1 MQHQAAPK
9 APEDVSQLRALAE
22 SMDCF
27 TEEQHLL
34 MTGYSPETAKTKR
47 KRGEGPPYIR
57 LGKHYFYP
65 RQAYREY
72 MASRLRERPARQA
85 VREAL

>member
-1 MQHQAAPK
+1 MHHQSAA
-9 APEDVSQLRALAE
+9 DDIGQLRELAE

-34 MTGYSPETAKTKR
+34 MTGWAPETAKTKR
-47 KRGEGPPYIR
+47 KRGEGPPFIR
-57 LGKHYFYP
+57 HGKHYFYP
-65 RQAYREY
+65 RQSYQEY
-72 MASRLRERPARQA
+72 MRSLVRERPQRQA

>member
-1 MQHQAAPK
+1 MQRLPATDDAT
-9 APEDVSQLRALAE
+9 QLRQLAE

-34 MTGYSPETAKTKR
+34 MTGWAPDTAKTKR
-47 KRGEGPPYIR
+47 KRGEGPPFIR
-57 LGKHYFYP
+57 HGKHYFYP

-72 MASRLRERPARQA
+72 LESRLRERPARQA